1 MGAQLRSHAL
11 LGGVQPSLEVG
22 NTPCMAVLCC
32 CGGCPP
38 YASGPQLSGDWEDVI
53 PKHELVLPLHSDVY
67 YVY

>member
-38 YASGPQLSGDWEDVI
+38 YASGPQLSGDWGI
-53 PKHELVLPLHSDVY
+53 
-67 YVY
+67 